1 MARAGGITNAV
12 NVGIAVQADW
22 ENREFISHISLNVR
36 RLFEFLLQFE
46 ATTKSKLASL
56 NEKLDTLE
64 RRLELLEVQVGTA
77 SANPSLFIECSVNQS
92 GFIVQCQ
99 FYTMTSVLVVGNTA
113 SAFSSRQTRM
123 FPIAAIA
130 TVDPYAAISLD
141 FQDTHRAKCKVN
153 KK

>member
-36 RLFEFLLQFE
+36 RLFDFLVKFE

-64 RRLELLEVQVGTA
+64 RRLELLEVQASTA
-77 SANPSLFIECSVNQS
+77 SANQSLF
-92 GFIVQCQ
+92 
-99 FYTMTSVLVVGNTA
+99 
-113 SAFSSRQTRM
+113 SA
-123 FPIAAIA
+123 
-130 TVDPYAAISLD
+130 
-141 FQDTHRAKCKVN
+141 
-153 KK
+153 